1 MDQYKLDLNSLL
13 LAFASAVIEH
23 YDLAATGFIGGE
35 RQKEI
40 DRQTNEAAA
49 RMMRIRDRILT
60 FHEKW
65 PNYDEDRL
73 KLLEEMKEKAST
85 SNSPAL

>member
-13 LAFASAVIEH
+13 LAFESNIIAL
-23 YDLAATGFIGGE
+23 YDLQSADADEDDFIDVNASIIKRKATVESI
-35 RQKEI
+35 RQ
-40 DRQTNEAAA
+40 
-49 RMMRIRDRILT
+49 RILT